1 MATPTDTAV
10 LLDVMCGG
18 IRSVLRMVGYDTVY
32 ALDRGAERD
41 AEVRAIAESEGRVLV
56 TRDRP
61 LAAST
66 QNAVCIESKDADGQL
81 AELAA
86 AGFELRL
93 DEPIR
98 CSACNGLLERID
110 RDEWTPEYAPDPGE
124 DESWRCRSCG
134 QVYWRGSHWDDVAER
149 LAAL

>member
-1 MATPTDTAV
+1 MATPADTTV

-18 IRSVLRMVGYDTVY
+18 ILSVLRMVGYDTVY
-32 ALDRGAERD
+32 ALDRD
-41 AEVRAIAESEGRVLV
+41 AESDAAVRTIAESEGRVLV

-66 QNAVCIESKDADGQL
+66 EHAVCLASKDADGQL

-93 DEPIR
+93 GDPVR
-98 CSACNGLLERID
+98 CSACNGLLERVGPDD
-110 RDEWTPEYAPDPGE
+110 RTPGYAPDPGE

-134 QVYWRGSHWDDVAER
+134 QVYWRGSHWDDVEER
-149 LAAL
+149 LADL